1 MLCGTPIELIE
12 LFIKRSSKIQKGTL
26 IIDVSC
32 DPNLEIETSHATT
45 IDNPVYEVDG

>member
-12 LFIKRSSKIQKGTL
+12 LFIKDLQNSKGTL

-32 DPNLEIETSHATT
+32 DPNLEIETSHAT
-45 IDNPVYEVDG
+45 Y